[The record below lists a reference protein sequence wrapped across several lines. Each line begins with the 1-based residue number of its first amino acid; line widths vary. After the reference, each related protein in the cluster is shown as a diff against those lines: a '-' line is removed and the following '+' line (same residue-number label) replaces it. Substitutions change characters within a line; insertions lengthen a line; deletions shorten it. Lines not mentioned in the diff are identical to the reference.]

1 MQAQDWTPT
10 FCGWAGAVAGSRAPG
25 QDFPGGSV
33 VPLHHMVPN
42 PYTLLSEIPEQAKY
56 FSVIDLK
63 GAF

>member
-1 MQAQDWTPT
+1 MKKSNDEWRLVQALQIINE
-10 FCGWAGAVAGSRAPG
+10 A
-25 QDFPGGSV
+25 V